1 VTDRPPDS
9 ALAGSPTVPSRDDP
23 IVATASQAI
32 GGAWGR
38 YAGSGRWWTPLRVLL
53 AFTCVTLVLAY
64 LQKAPCASGNWV
76 GNKQYTHLCYS
87 DIVPLWGAEG
97 LDVGAV
103 PYRDHAVE
111 YPVLTGAFMWFTSGL
126 THLLDAA
133 IPALTDAQLFALL
146 SCVLLA
152 ICGLLMVA
160 GTVGAAGRRPYDA
173 ALVALSPLLVFHA
186 FSNWDLFAMAFMSCA
201 MWTWARSRPVA
212 AGTFIGLGAAAKLYP
227 GLLLVPIWIL
237 AVRTR
242 RYPEAAWAT
251 ITTILVWCAVNVP
264 VAVAYPTGW
273 WEFYRFSAVRPTE
286 ASTFWAIGHY
296 LANVGFFGQG
306 YASAWTPPGAAVAFA
321 VFAGVAAV
329 ALLGLSAPTRP
340 RMAQLAFLIVLAFLL
355 TTKVWSP
362 QYSVWLVPLIALARP
377 RWTVNLIWQFSEIA
391 VWIATLLWLLGYY
404 DSARGLDY
412 GALMILLLIR
422 DGLLIGI
429 AVQVVREMWRPEL
442 DIVRSSGLDDPG
454 GGPFEGAEDQVI
466 VTLRVPAAFRPA
478 PRPEPAGETP
488 LPPEDPVAP
497 PG

>member
-1 VTDRPPDS
+1 MTDRPPDP
-9 ALAGSPTVPSRDDP
+9 ALAGPPTVPSRDDP
-23 IVATASQAI
+23 IVATASRAI

-38 YAGSGRWWTPLRVLL
+38 YAGSGQWWTPLRVLL

-201 MWTWARSRPVA
+201 MWAWARSRPVA

-242 RYPEAAWAT
+242 RYREAGWAT
-251 ITTILVWCAVNVP
+251 ITAILVWCAVNVP

-273 WEFYRFSAVRPTE
+273 WEFYRFSAVRPAE

-296 LANVGFFGQG
+296 LADVGFFGKG

-377 RWTVNLIWQFSEIA
+377 RWTMNLIWQFSEIA

-429 AVQVVREMWRPEL
+429 AVLVVREMWHPEQ

-454 GGPFEGAEDQVI
+454 GGPFEGAADQVI

-478 PRPEPAGETP
+478 PRPQPADETP
-488 LPPEDPVAP
+488 LPPEDPVP
-497 PG
+497 PAG

>member
-1 VTDRPPDS
+1 MTDRPPDT
-9 ALAGSPTVPSRDDP
+9 ALAERPTVPSRDDP

-38 YAGSGRWWTPLRVLL
+38 YAGAGQWWTPLRVLL

-76 GNKQYTHLCYS
+76 GNKQYTHVCYS

-111 YPVLTGAFMWFTSGL
+111 YPVLTGAFMWLTSGL
-126 THLLDAA
+126 THLLESP
-133 IPALTDAQLFALL
+133 ISALTDAQLFALL

-186 FSNWDLFAMAFMSCA
+186 FSNWDLFAMAFTSCA
-201 MWTWARSRPVA
+201 LWAWARNRPVA
-212 AGTFIGLGAAAKLYP
+212 AGSLIGLGTAAKLYP
-227 GLLLVPIWIL
+227 ALLLIPIWIL
-237 AVRTR
+237 AARTH
-242 RYPEAAWAT
+242 RYREATWVT
-251 ITTILVWCAVNVP
+251 VTTTLVWCAVNIP

-273 WEFYRFSAVRPTE
+273 WEFYRFSADRPTE

-296 LANVGFFGQG
+296 LSNVGFFGQG
-306 YASAWTPPGAAVAFA
+306 YATAWTPPGIAVLAAVIAGL
-321 VFAGVAAV
+321 AGVV
-329 ALLGLSAPTRP
+329 LLGLGAPTRP
-340 RMAQLAFLIVLAFLL
+340 RMAQLAFLVVLAFLL

-362 QYSVWLVPLIALARP
+362 QYSIWLVPLVALARP
-377 RWTVNLIWQFSEIA
+377 RWGLNLLWQFTEIA
-391 VWIATLLWLLGYY
+391 VWITTLLWLLGYY

-412 GALMILLLIR
+412 GALMIVLLAR
-422 DGLLIGI
+422 DGLLIAI
-429 AVQVVREMWRPEL
+429 AVLVVREMWHPEH
-442 DIVRSSGLDDPG
+442 DIVRSGGMDDPC
-454 GGPFEGAEDQVI
+454 GGPFDRAPDEFV
-466 VTLRVPAAFRPA
+466 VTLRVPAALRLWAPSRAETGNQPAEDPPA
-478 PRPEPAGETP
+478 PSG
-488 LPPEDPVAP
+488 
-497 PG
+497 

>member
-1 VTDRPPDS
+1 
-9 ALAGSPTVPSRDDP
+9 VPSRDDP

-377 RWTVNLIWQFSEIA
+377 RWTMNLIWQFSEIA

-429 AVQVVREMWRPEL
+429 AVLVVREMWHPEL

>member
-1 VTDRPPDS
+1 MTDRPPDS
-9 ALAGSPTVPSRDDP
+9 AVAGSPTVPSRDDP

-126 THLLDAA
+126 THLLGAA

-377 RWTVNLIWQFSEIA
+377 RWTMNLIWQFSEIA

-429 AVQVVREMWRPEL
+429 AVLVVREMWHPEL

>member
-377 RWTVNLIWQFSEIA
+377 RWTMNLIWQFSEIA

>member
-429 AVQVVREMWRPEL
+429 AVLVVREMWHPEL

>member
-1 VTDRPPDS
+1 MTDRPPDS
-9 ALAGSPTVPSRDDP
+9 AVAGSPTVPSRDDP

-377 RWTVNLIWQFSEIA
+377 RWTMNLIWQFSEIA

-429 AVQVVREMWRPEL
+429 AVLVVREMWHPEL

>member
-1 VTDRPPDS
+1 
-9 ALAGSPTVPSRDDP
+9 
-23 IVATASQAI
+23 
-32 GGAWGR
+32 
-38 YAGSGRWWTPLRVLL
+38 
-53 AFTCVTLVLAY
+53 
-64 LQKAPCASGNWV
+64 
-76 GNKQYTHLCYS
+76 
-87 DIVPLWGAEG
+87 
-97 LDVGAV
+97 
-103 PYRDHAVE
+103 
-111 YPVLTGAFMWFTSGL
+111 
-126 THLLDAA
+126 
-133 IPALTDAQLFALL
+133 
-146 SCVLLA
+146 
-152 ICGLLMVA
+152 
-160 GTVGAAGRRPYDA
+160 
-173 ALVALSPLLVFHA
+173 VFHA

-242 RYPEAAWAT
+242 RYSEAAWAT

-362 QYSVWLVPLIALARP
+362 QYSIWLVPLIALARP
-377 RWTVNLIWQFSEIA
+377 RWTMNLIWQFSEIA

-429 AVQVVREMWRPEL
+429 AVLVVREMWHPEL

>member
-377 RWTVNLIWQFSEIA
+377 RWTMNLIWQFSEIA

-429 AVQVVREMWRPEL
+429 AVLVVREMWHPEL

-466 VTLRVPAAFRPA
+466 VTFRVPAAFRPA

-497 PG
+497 A